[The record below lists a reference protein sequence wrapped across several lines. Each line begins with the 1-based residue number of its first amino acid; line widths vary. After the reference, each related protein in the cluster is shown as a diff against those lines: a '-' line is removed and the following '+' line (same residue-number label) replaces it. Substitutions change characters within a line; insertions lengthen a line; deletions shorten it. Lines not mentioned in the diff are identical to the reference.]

1 MAVNEGRS
9 LSEEK
14 PERDYPMGSIHN
26 FFLDV
31 ERELGRVR
39 TASLIGVIAWVLVLL
54 VLIRFAVH
62 LAQMSEFTGGFP
74 PVGFT
79 GFFPPVGLAFDTVLF
94 VLAIPLLCYSAYTL
108 YAQHRFFQRWSR
120 RFELL
125 DQVEQKLL
133 EEKKDHAQNNT
144 LSS

>member
-1 MAVNEGRS
+1 MAVSEGRS

-14 PERDYPMGSIHN
+14 PERDYPVESIHN

-62 LAQMSEFTGGFP
+62 LRQMSELA
-74 PVGFT
+74 
-79 GFFPPVGLAFDTVLF
+79 GFFPSVGQVFDAVLF
-94 VLAIPLLCYSAYTL
+94 ALATPSLCYSAYML
-108 YAQHRFFQRWSR
+108 YAQQRFFQRWSQ

-133 EEKKDHAQNNT
+133 EENKDHA
-144 LSS
+144 

>member
-9 LSEEK
+9 LNEER
-14 PERDYPMGSIHN
+14 PERDYPVESIHS

-31 ERELGRVR
+31 ERGLGRFR

-62 LAQMSEFTGGFP
+62 LAEMSEFTGVFP
-74 PVGFT
+74 PI
-79 GFFPPVGLAFDTVLF
+79 GLAFDTVLF
-94 VLAIPLLCYSAYTL
+94 ALATPSLCYSAYIL

-125 DQVEQKLL
+125 DQLEQKLL
-133 EEKKDHAQNNT
+133 EEKKDHA
-144 LSS
+144 

>member
-9 LSEEK
+9 LNEEK
-14 PERDYPMGSIHN
+14 PETDYPVESIHS

-31 ERELGRVR
+31 ERELGRFR

-62 LAQMSEFTGGFP
+62 LAQMSEFTGVFP

-79 GFFPPVGLAFDTVLF
+79 GFFPPIGLAFDTVLF
-94 VLAIPLLCYSAYTL
+94 ALATPSLCYSAYIL

-133 EEKKDHAQNNT
+133 EEKKDHA
-144 LSS
+144 